1 MTNQTAFL
9 SKVIYSILK
18 VLWNIFRERAEH
30 ELSQKLEALALARQE
45 DERKL
50 EALSQE
56 ILDSQLEASRQAQ
69 TQMQDQSKRIADQVW
84 TLGPIFWL
92 LARNLP

>member
-1 MTNQTAFL
+1 M
-9 SKVIYSILK
+9 
-18 VLWNIFRERAEH
+18 
-30 ELSQKLEALALARQE
+30 EALALARQE

-56 ILDSQLEASRQAQ
+56 ILEGQLEASRQAQ

-84 TLGPIFWL
+84 TL
-92 LARNLP
+92 